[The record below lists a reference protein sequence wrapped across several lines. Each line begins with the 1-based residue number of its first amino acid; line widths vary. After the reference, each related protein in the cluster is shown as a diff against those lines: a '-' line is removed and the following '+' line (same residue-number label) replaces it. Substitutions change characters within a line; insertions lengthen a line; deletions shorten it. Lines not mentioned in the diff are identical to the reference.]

1 MHPSYGLQCIAPFP
15 IPSFSRPLRVLYLRI
30 SLSAPASNVQLPIL
44 SPQIID
50 ERDRG
55 SYNNCA
61 ISAQLLQLIIVI
73 DSLLVSEPL
82 ALKIKPFVTSKIR
95 NCFSLPKRCKVPIVL
110 MEFHSLQFF
119 VSALSTTMAT
129 LHSNFK
135 RSYGYN
141 YELNQDFFFQFFDG
155 LAKYMLGQKQNLS
168 LMIDM
173 FFREL
178 LIRIVRLM
186 LLAKSESDLRTADCV
201 AEGLEKQNPF
211 DQTPEIIKALM
222 GRAFPPAR
230 IAANALLLGNE
241 MIGSIMNHTSLRV
254 ACVRHW
260 LELRYCSLCSATV
273 NAYICPHSCRLAF
286 DSCLSN
292 VRPLALKWASFID
305 RLLPVLG
312 ALQGPTSFP
321 QVNRPIQMHITD
333 AIMNL
338 QRVFSRMDQM
348 LLTNCSHYGIALSNR
363 LRRSTPFR
371 YPTSQAPPRTDFGQ
385 PLHQIEAL
393 GDWSRKAV
401 EKYSK
406 FRNLLTDLPARFC
419 TDDFLRTRRPFRAST
434 QPCWNGEHLVD
445 GSSFR
450 IETEP
455 ELLPSISSTG
465 QDASTDT
472 LYHELQR
479 MSEKL
484 DAITRYHADPDYLP
498 VDNSYVSRYSDTVAS
513 WRDTPEFA
521 TTLERGKLAV
531 SSNVVPEFLGS
542 EGERR
547 GMLNMTAPFEL
558 SRPSDGSVG
567 DRQNPIPVHEGGS
580 GSLPSIHQN
589 NIWTLGR
596 EPENDGYLL
605 LSQHAS
611 DSVVRDPVSPSER
624 HSDFASPLGS
634 RLDDE
639 DTVMQSYN
647 ESPVYLRYADDTV
660 PTFEDEGEAQAL
672 LNKLTI
678 IIPFSACALHLH
690 SAESFFRTLAYLGSR
705 ISSGRSVSHEVSAR
719 ISKAGAIFASLVASK
734 AYNHWFSRFACTRL
748 QQGLYCMY
756 CTAARHGHY
765 RQMIWGFSR
774 LLTTDASEALWVP
787 GGVNGFS
794 RSEFGNTSFVE
805 TGVVPHISF
814 KMVQTKQTPFDLV
827 TEVRENQSNS
837 SRGLP
842 GHRSAVVSSTQI
854 RKIHAHQHH
863 DPPDQIWIPAKAVQT
878 LDMHSGV
885 PHSRHFFNSNWYFF
899 FSILLFSL

>member
-1 MHPSYGLQCIAPFP
+1 
-15 IPSFSRPLRVLYLRI
+15 
-30 SLSAPASNVQLPIL
+30 
-44 SPQIID
+44 
-50 ERDRG
+50 
-55 SYNNCA
+55 
-61 ISAQLLQLIIVI
+61 
-73 DSLLVSEPL
+73 
-82 ALKIKPFVTSKIR
+82 
-95 NCFSLPKRCKVPIVL
+95 
-110 MEFHSLQFF
+110 
-119 VSALSTTMAT
+119 MAT

-305 RLLPVLG
+305 VARSAICISTVHTSLTDRLLPVLG

-338 QRVFSRMDQM
+338 QRVFSRLDQM

-647 ESPVYLRYADDTV
+647 EA
-660 PTFEDEGEAQAL
+660 
-672 LNKLTI
+672 
-678 IIPFSACALHLH
+678 
-690 SAESFFRTLAYLGSR
+690 AEPND
-705 ISSGRSVSHEVSAR
+705 VAR
-719 ISKAGAIFASLVASK
+719 GK
-734 AYNHWFSRFACTRL
+734 
-748 QQGLYCMY
+748 
-756 CTAARHGHY
+756 
-765 RQMIWGFSR
+765 
-774 LLTTDASEALWVP
+774 
-787 GGVNGFS
+787 
-794 RSEFGNTSFVE
+794 
-805 TGVVPHISF
+805 
-814 KMVQTKQTPFDLV
+814 KQTPFDLV